1 MGRVFVSCPL
11 PGDAVDRLSREHE
24 VVVGEE
30 HVGVQ
35 GAAFTGHAGSFDALV
50 TLSRDRIDGALLARA
65 SRLRVVANF
74 AVGFDNV
81 DLAACA
87 ARGVAVTNT
96 PGVLTDATA
105 DLAFGLLLCAARRIT
120 EGDRLLRRGGFLGLT
135 PTFLVGAPVH
145 GATLGLVGLG
155 RIGQAVA
162 RRARGFGMRV
172 LYAGRRRAPS
182 DVERA
187 LMATPVDLDD
197 LFAEADFVSLHCPLT
212 PETRHLVNAE
222 RLARMKRGAV
232 LVNTTRGA
240 VVDEAALADALGRGP
255 IGAAGL
261 DVYEDEPRVHP
272 ALLDLENVVL
282 APHIGSADRPARE
295 AMARIAADN
304 VLAVLA
310 GRAPLTPVTAA
321 EG

>member
-135 PTFLVGAPVH
+135 PTFLLGAPVH